1 MLLLATASSRG
12 VHLENIFREKAGCAF
27 NKTQIRKAPSP
38 YGKNK
43 GGGIVMGETFVF
55 NNQIKTYPSDL
66 FSESIIFGQVKIDL
80 FPGNE

>member
-1 MLLLATASSRG
+1 
-12 VHLENIFREKAGCAF
+12 
-27 NKTQIRKAPSP
+27 
-38 YGKNK
+38 
-43 GGGIVMGETFVF
+43 MGETFVF